1 MAFYNRREFLQA
13 SAASAYLFSTLKLDA
28 APSAPAKIQ
37 ETAKSIR
44 VEGKNYAW
52 EWSPETDQFR
62 LLDRWGMAIA
72 RGKLQPAVLVQPAG
86 KPGSLVC
93 TSGKP
98 ARHEVRGNELTV
110 HYTGVN
116 GPGELFTSWKFEDEG
131 FWSEAVDY
139 KTSTAEDVVRFYFC
153 AQGGTNRALP
163 GIECDD
169 FVYPGVTSSCS
180 MSPIIAASPS
190 GSYLNGISYLGRGW
204 SSDPEVVMTQQWG
217 LPVHYFCGFHTTPYS
232 YAQTPHVDL
241 TGATD
246 EDMYYAFCCG
256 LAELPGG
263 DLMIDNF
270 GGRASMYIN
279 YRSDLWK
286 QMRGPGRLRVGARL
300 YWAVGQNYYEA
311 IRGYYLGLLKAGIIE
326 KKVNSTHKNAV
337 ALAPSFCSYSEQVAR
352 ERVDKLLDETTLDGT
367 YEGLSKSGM
376 QTKLYIVDGGWESG
390 WGNLEHS
397 KQRLPG
403 FDKLLARVRAD
414 GQYLGLWSAFMRC
427 ERPEDMGLT
436 IDHVLRTPDGK
447 PFLHIGTTGNRFYIL
462 DCTHPQVEAVLRRR
476 AKAFMQRYKPDFVK
490 FDFGYEIPSM
500 SAVAPRNLNFGG
512 ERFMMKAMDIII
524 PALREENPDLVVL
537 YYSLSP
543 FFAKYFDLNSPD
555 DLGRC
560 TDDFELEANRRF
572 FFSSLMG
579 EIGVPTWGSGGYEWR
594 TMPDIWF
601 DSAAIGSIGSLLSF
615 YGPDAKTGAT
625 PEHIAKFNGLTH
637 VIRYTDTFSI
647 LPVDPEFYGPQRGP
661 HIPSWARMENG
672 EVVLVALRQYG
683 FDGRKGSGK
692 FRDLV
697 STTTSVVV
705 ASKTK
710 DGIAQ
715 ADQLAIV
722 PYGDGELT
730 LKRTGGVS
738 AGVTEHYFR
747 GGKSTQQIPISN
759 GVLRVPLHEK
769 GDDGAIVEWFEV
781 DIR

>member
-1 MAFYNRREFLQA
+1 
-13 SAASAYLFSTLKLDA
+13 
-28 APSAPAKIQ
+28 
-37 ETAKSIR
+37 
-44 VEGKNYAW
+44 
-52 EWSPETDQFR
+52 
-62 LLDRWGMAIA
+62 
-72 RGKLQPAVLVQPAG
+72 
-86 KPGSLVC
+86 
-93 TSGKP
+93 
-98 ARHEVRGNELTV
+98 
-110 HYTGVN
+110 
-116 GPGELFTSWKFEDEG
+116 
-131 FWSEAVDY
+131 
-139 KTSTAEDVVRFYFC
+139 
-153 AQGGTNRALP
+153 
-163 GIECDD
+163 
-169 FVYPGVTSSCS
+169 
-180 MSPIIAASPS
+180 
-190 GSYLNGISYLGRGW
+190 
-204 SSDPEVVMTQQWG
+204 MTQQWG
-217 LPVHYFCGFHTTPYS
+217 LPVHYFCGFHTTPYGFQ
-232 YAQTPHVDL
+232 QTPHMDL
-241 TGATD
+241 SEATP
-246 EDMYYAFCCG
+246 EDMHYAFCCG

-270 GGRASMYIN
+270 GGRASMFIN

-311 IRGYYLGLLKAGIIE
+311 IRSYYLGLLKSGIIE
-326 KKVNSTHKNAV
+326 KKVNSAHKNAV
-337 ALAPSFCSYSEQVAR
+337 ALAPSFCSYGEQVAR

-367 YEGLSKSGM
+367 YEGLIKSGM
-376 QTKLYIVDGGWESG
+376 QTKLYVVDGGWESG

-397 KQRLPG
+397 EKRLPG
-403 FDKLLARVRAD
+403 FDKLLARVRARWTISGALVRLHALRAARGHGTD
-414 GQYLGLWSAFMRC
+414 H
-427 ERPEDMGLT
+427 RPHAADL
-436 IDHVLRTPDGK
+436 PDGK
-447 PFLHIGTTGNRFYIL
+447 PFLHIGATGNRFYIL
-462 DCTHPQVEAVLRRR
+462 DCTQPEVEAVLRRR

-500 SAVAPRNLNFGG
+500 SAVAPRDLNFGG

-560 TDDFELEANRRF
+560 TEDFELEANRRF

-601 DSAAIGSIGSLLSF
+601 DSAAIGTIGSLLSF

-625 PEHIAKFNGLTH
+625 PEHIAKFNGLAH

-647 LPVDPEFYGPQRGP
+647 LPVDPEFYGPERGP

-697 STTTSVVV
+697 STNASVVV

-722 PYGDGELT
+722 PYGDGDLA

-738 AGVTEHYFR
+738 AEVTEHYFG
-747 GGKSTQQIPISN
+747 GGKSTQQIPITS
-759 GVLRVPLHEK
+759 GALRVPLREK
-769 GDDGAIVEWFEV
+769 AADRAVIEWYEVE
-781 DIR
+781 IH